1 MTEHIADRLITL
13 VEHNLEM
20 VAVLG
25 FLLALILTSMPTHR
39 RHSFCGCGLSCPL
52 PTPVTRQ
59 AIDPKESLT
68 EHIADRLITLANDN
82 LPRAQSL
89 SKEKI
94 R

>member
-1 MTEHIADRLITL
+1 M
-13 VEHNLEM
+13 
-20 VAVLG
+20 
-25 FLLALILTSMPTHR
+25 
-39 RHSFCGCGLSCPL
+39 FCGCGLSCPL